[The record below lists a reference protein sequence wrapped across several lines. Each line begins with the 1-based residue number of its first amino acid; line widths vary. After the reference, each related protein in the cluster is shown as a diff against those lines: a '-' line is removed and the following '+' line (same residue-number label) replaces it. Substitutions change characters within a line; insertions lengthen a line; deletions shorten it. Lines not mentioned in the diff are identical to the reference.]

1 MDCIELSLSDL
12 REKSYELAEVVKSSY
27 QPDMILFIAKGGYL
41 IGRYIGERIGAP
53 IVPVYAERQASGLK
67 KLVSPLLKILPQ
79 FVKLF
84 LRKMEVKSGVHNT
97 IKERQ
102 VSFPGCNG
110 EAGLYENK
118 RLLIVD
124 DSVDTGGSIV
134 SVINELNKMDV
145 SFSDVRVATLNVFD
159 EAKER
164 LPEYYNLFS
173 NTIMITPMS
182 NDSKEH
188 SQFIK
193 MYNMYLV
200 ENRITS

>member
-134 SVINELNKMDV
+134 SVINELNKM
-145 SFSDVRVATLNVFD
+145 
-159 EAKER
+159 R

>member
-1 MDCIELSLSDL
+1 
-12 REKSYELAEVVKSSY
+12 
-27 QPDMILFIAKGGYL
+27 
-41 IGRYIGERIGAP
+41 
-53 IVPVYAERQASGLK
+53 
-67 KLVSPLLKILPQ
+67 
-79 FVKLF
+79 
-84 LRKMEVKSGVHNT
+84 MEVKSGVHNT